1 MKWTAA
7 LPRLGAADYVDTDS
21 DNNGLSDTVE
31 AITPDSP
38 VDTDAD
44 GIANHLDLDSD
55 NDGLTDTYEAG
66 GADIDRDGIIDD
78 FLDSDSDGM
87 HDTVRTLRLP
97 MGDFDAD
104 RIPDVLDLDSDND
117 GLSDG
122 FENSGPDYEND
133 GNGYLDTFTDEN
145 RDGLDDTIA
154 LMPFNAIDIDMDGLP
169 NQLDLDTDNDF
180 AADLREAGFS
190 DEDGDKIIDSLKDA
204 DLDGIPDSV
213 DVSQSCDEVTPE
225 SMTLEICRRFGT
237 FG

>member
-38 VDTDAD
+38 VDTNAD

-66 GADIDRDGIIDD
+66 GANIDRDGIIDD
-78 FLDSDSDGM
+78 FLDSD
-87 HDTVRTLRLP
+87 
-97 MGDFDAD
+97 GD
-104 RIPDVLDLDSDND
+104 
-117 GLSDG
+117 
-122 FENSGPDYEND
+122 
-133 GNGYLDTFTDEN
+133 GYLDTFTDEN

-154 LMPFNAIDIDMDGLP
+154 LMPFKTIDIDMDGLLD
-169 NQLDLDTDNDF
+169 QLDLDTDSDF
-180 AADLREAGFS
+180 ASDLRETGFS
-190 DEDGDKIIDSLKDA
+190 DENGDRIIDSLKDA

>member
-66 GADIDRDGIIDD
+66 GANIDRDGIIDD

-122 FENSGPDYEND
+122 FENSGPDYENN

-154 LMPFNAIDIDMDGLP
+154 LMPFNTIDMDGLLD
-169 NQLDLDTDNDF
+169 QLDLDTDNDF
-180 AADLREAGFS
+180 ASDLREAGFS
-190 DEDGDKIIDSLKDA
+190 DEDGDKIIDSLKDP

-225 SMTLEICRRFGT
+225 SMTLDICRRFGT